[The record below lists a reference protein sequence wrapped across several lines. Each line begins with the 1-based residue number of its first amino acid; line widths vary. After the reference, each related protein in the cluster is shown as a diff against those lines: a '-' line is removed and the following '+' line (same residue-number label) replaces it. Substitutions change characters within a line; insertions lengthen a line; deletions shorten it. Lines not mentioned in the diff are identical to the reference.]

1 MGLALAVA
9 AALLSGCVAGEP
21 PPPSPAPSTLTMAA
35 VAGRAAHTSTTLDDG
50 RVLVV
55 GGCVTDGCAIATR
68 DTALVDA
75 GGARAVAGPKLRE
88 PRSSHTS
95 TPLEDGRVL
104 VVGGFLGEGAGV
116 TGSIEMFDPDDGAM
130 LQVDSL
136 VQARG
141 GHAAARLSDG
151 RVLVVGGWISPGRYT
166 DTVEIVDPVTREVT
180 PAQPLPW
187 AADALEATSLPDGG
201 VLVTGGQVERG
212 AATPLA
218 AVFEEFTGQWR
229 VVDSMN
235 TPRLKHFAVRLDDG
249 RILLGGGTPDDRTL
263 LATTEVFDPGTGGFA
278 PGPGMIEARYKLPG
292 GVVALPASR
301 VLIASGGRT
310 AEIVDVAS
318 GASQLVAEF
327 DGRASFATVNLVA
340 NDAALVL
347 GGYDEQIDLTGLDR
361 LIRVPAAP

>member
-1 MGLALAVA
+1 MWLAPAVA

-21 PPPSPAPSTLTMAA
+21 PPPSPAPSTLTLAA

-104 VVGGFLGEGAGV
+104 VVGG
-116 TGSIEMFDPDDGAM
+116 
-130 LQVDSL
+130 
-136 VQARG
+136 
-141 GHAAARLSDG
+141 
-151 RVLVVGGWISPGRYT
+151 WISPGRYT

-201 VLVTGGQVERG
+201 VLVTGGQVARG

-229 VVDSMN
+229 VVDCMN

-301 VLIASGGRT
+301 VLIASGGGT